1 MLSLSQLIAKIRLQ
15 SVLREK
21 WGLFSWLTIPI
32 IIVFLMSFITG
43 GGSQD
48 ESRGTLL
55 VTDLDDSFVSNLLVN
70 SLSQGELSSWIGIKK
85 INAEEAQDIMQAGDA
100 SAWLTI
106 QADFA
111 DDFLNQQPTTLQLVK
126 NPAQTVIPD
135 LIESA
140 LLLFTDAGGYIQQL
154 FSDELATI
162 AAINSNNDLSDL
174 EFTALSLSIR
184 DRIEVFAMS
193 LDPLLIEL
201 KERAPDNEESTPSV
215 GFGLLMFP
223 GAIMMALLFSISS
236 LAMLIWDDLRSG
248 VLTRLSAS
256 SRGISAYFLG
266 QQWAVLVIFGFM
278 VLLLSVLGGLYFDL
292 PLRQW
297 PLLIIGLV
305 ISGFVMWQ
313 ILLSLVLLMPT
324 QRSANIV
331 VNAAIFPILMLGG
344 SFFPMEALP
353 DWLAQI
359 GLYFPNGYFLQAI
372 KDALFNQNNYL
383 MTAGLIAV
391 AMIVLFWLINR
402 ALLNRLTRR
411 NNA

>member
-1 MLSLSQLIAKIRLQ
+1 MISLSQLIAKIRLQ

-21 WGLFSWLTIPI
+21 WGLFSWITIPI
-32 IIVFLMSFITG
+32 MIVFLMSFISG
-43 GGSQD
+43 GGNQD

-55 VTDLDDSFVSNLLVN
+55 VTDLDDSFVSNLLIN

-85 INAEEAQDIMQAGDA
+85 INAEEAQDIMQAGNA

-106 QADFA
+106 GDNFA
-111 DDFLNQQPTTLQLVK
+111 DDYLKQRPTTLTLVK
-126 NPAQTVIPD
+126 NPAQSVIPD

-140 LLLFTDAGGYIQQL
+140 LMLFTDAGDYLQQL
-154 FSDELATI
+154 FSEELATI
-162 AAINSNNDLSDL
+162 AGINNSDNFSDL

-184 DRIEVFAMS
+184 DRIDVFADN

-201 KERAPDNEESTPSV
+201 KERQTEQETNSPSV
-215 GFGLLMFP
+215 NFGLLMFP

-236 LAMLIWDDLRSG
+236 LAMLIWADLQSG

-256 SRGISAYFLG
+256 SRGLSAYFLG
-266 QQWAVLVIFGFM
+266 QQWAVLAIFSGV
-278 VLLLSVLGGLYFDL
+278 VLLLTVLGGLYFGL
-292 PLRQW
+292 PVQQW

>member
-70 SLSQGELSSWIGIKK
+70 SLSQGELSGWIGIKK
-85 INAEEAQDIMQAGDA
+85 ADTKEAQDIMQAGDA

-111 DDFLNQQPTTLQLVK
+111 DDFLNQQPTQLSLVK

-184 DRIEVFAMS
+184 DRIDVFADN

-201 KERAPDNEESTPSV
+201 KERQTEQETNSPSV
-215 GFGLLMFP
+215 NFGLLMFP

-236 LAMLIWDDLRSG
+236 LAMLIWADLQSG

-256 SRGISAYFLG
+256 SRGLSAYFLG
-266 QQWAVLVIFGFM
+266 QQWAVLAIFSGV
-278 VLLLSVLGGLYFDL
+278 VLLLTVLGGLYFGL
-292 PLRQW
+292 PVQQW

-383 MTAGLIAV
+383 MTAGLIA
-391 AMIVLFWLINR
+391 AGTIVLFWLINR

>member
-1 MLSLSQLIAKIRLQ
+1 MLSLSQLVAKIRLQ
-15 SVLREK
+15 SVLHEK
-21 WGLFSWLTIPI
+21 WGLFSWITIPI

-43 GGSQD
+43 GGDQG

-85 INAEEAQDIMQAGDA
+85 VDTEEAEKIMQAGDA

-106 QADFA
+106 EPDFA
-111 DDFLNQQPTTLQLVK
+111 EDFLNQQPTQLSLVK
-126 NPAQTVIPD
+126 NPAQSVIPD

-140 LLLFTDAGGYIQQL
+140 LLLFTDAGGYVQQL
-154 FSDELATI
+154 FSEELATI
-162 AAINSNNDLSDL
+162 AAVNNSNDLSDI

-184 DRIEVFAMS
+184 DRIDVFADS

-201 KERAPDNEESTPSV
+201 KERQTEQDNSAPSV

-236 LAMLIWDDLRSG
+236 LAMLIWTDLQSG

-256 SRGISAYFLG
+256 SRGLGAYFLG
-266 QQWAVLVIFGFM
+266 QQWAVLVIFSGL

-297 PLLIIGLV
+297 PLLIIGLI

-313 ILLSLVLLMPT
+313 MLLSLVLLMPT

-372 KDALFNQNNYL
+372 KDALFNQHNYL
-383 MTAGLIAV
+383 LTASLIAAV
-391 AMIVLFWLINR
+391 IIGVFWLINR
-402 ALLNRLTRR
+402 ALLSRLVGQ
-411 NNA
+411 NKA

>member
-1 MLSLSQLIAKIRLQ
+1 MSLSFLSAQVRLR

-21 WGLFSWLTIPI
+21 WGIISWLSIPI
-32 IIVFLMSFITG
+32 VIVFLMSFITG
-43 GGSQD
+43 GGNQG

-55 VTDLDDSFVSNLLVN
+55 VTDLDDSFVSNLMVN

-85 INAEEAQDIMQAGDA
+85 VSTEEAQDIMQSGDA

-106 QADFA
+106 QENFA
-111 DDFLNQQPTTLQLVK
+111 DNYLNQQPTTLSLVK
-126 NPAQTVIPD
+126 NPAQSVIPD

-140 LLLFTDAGGYIQQL
+140 LLLFTDAGDYLQQL
-154 FSDELATI
+154 FSEELATI
-162 AAINSNNDLSDL
+162 AAINDSNDLSDL

-184 DRIEVFAMS
+184 DRIDVFADS

-201 KERAPDNEESTPSV
+201 KERPQENDEASASV
-215 GFGLLMFP
+215 NFGLLMFP

-236 LAMLIWDDLRSG
+236 LAILIWEDLQSG
-248 VLTRLSAS
+248 VLTRLSAT
-256 SRGISAYFLG
+256 SRGLSAYYFG
-266 QQWAVLVIFGFM
+266 QQWAVLVIFGGI
-278 VLLLSVLGGLYFDL
+278 VLLLSVLGGLYFGL
-292 PLRQW
+292 PVQQW
-297 PLLIIGLV
+297 PLLIIGLLV
-305 ISGFVMWQ
+305 SGFVMWQ

-359 GLYFPNGYFLQAI
+359 GMYFPNGFFLQAI
-372 KDALFNQNNYL
+372 KDALFNQQNYL
-383 MTAGLIAV
+383 LSAGLIAV
-391 AMIVLFWLINR
+391 AIIGVFWLINR
-402 ALLNRLTRR
+402 ALLSRLTRQ
-411 NNA
+411 NNR

>member
-1 MLSLSQLIAKIRLQ
+1 MLSLSHLIAKIRLQ
-15 SVLREK
+15 SVVREK
-21 WGLFSWLTIPI
+21 WGLFSWITIPI

-43 GGSQD
+43 GGDQG

-70 SLSQGELSSWIGIKK
+70 SLSQGELSSWIGIRKVDTEQGQ
-85 INAEEAQDIMQAGDA
+85 NIMQSGDA

-106 QADFA
+106 EPEFA
-111 DDFLNQQPTTLQLVK
+111 SDFLNQKPTTLSLVK

-140 LLLFTDAGGYIQQL
+140 LLLFTDAGDYLQQL
-154 FSDELATI
+154 FREELATI
-162 AAINSNNDLSDL
+162 AAINSNDDLSDL

-184 DRIEVFAMS
+184 DRIDVFAMS

-201 KERAPDNEESTPSV
+201 KERQQETDKSSTSV
-215 GFGLLMFP
+215 NFGLLMFP

-236 LAMLIWDDLRSG
+236 LAMLIWDDLKSG

-256 SRGISAYFLG
+256 SRGLSAYFFG
-266 QQWAVLVIFGFM
+266 QQWAVLIIFSGI
-278 VLLLSVLGGLYFDL
+278 VLMLSVLGGLYFGL
-292 PLRQW
+292 PARQW
-297 PLLIIGLV
+297 PLLMIGLV
-305 ISGFVMWQ
+305 ISGFAMWQ

-353 DWLAQI
+353 DWLAQV

-372 KDALFNQNNYL
+372 KDAMFNQQNYVL
-383 MTAGLIAV
+383 SAGLIATAIIGV
-391 AMIVLFWLINR
+391 FGLINR
-402 ALLNRLTRR
+402 TLLNRLTRH
-411 NNA
+411 NNV

>member
-1 MLSLSQLIAKIRLQ
+1 MFSLSQLTAKIRLQ

-21 WGLFSWLTIPI
+21 WGLFSWITIPI

-43 GGSQD
+43 GGNQD

-55 VTDLDDSFVSNLLVN
+55 VTDLDDSFVSNLLIN
-70 SLSQGELSSWIGIKK
+70 SLSQGEMSGWIGIQKAD
-85 INAEEAQDIMQAGDA
+85 AEEAQDIMQAGDA

-106 QADFA
+106 EKNFA
-111 DDFLNQQPTTLQLVK
+111 DDYLKQRPTTLTLVK
-126 NPAQTVIPD
+126 NPAQSVIPD

-140 LLLFTDAGGYIQQL
+140 LMLFTDAGGYLQQL
-154 FSDELATI
+154 FSEELATI
-162 AAINSNNDLSDL
+162 AGINNSNNLSDL

-184 DRIEVFAMS
+184 NRIEVFADS

-201 KERAPDNEESTPSV
+201 KERAEEETASSLSV

-223 GAIMMALLFSISS
+223 GAIIMALLFSISS
-236 LAMLIWDDLRSG
+236 LAMLIWEDLRSG
-248 VLTRLSAS
+248 VLNRLSAS

-266 QQWAVLVIFGFM
+266 QQWAVLIIFTG
-278 VLLLSVLGGLYFDL
+278 VTVLLSVLGGLYFNL
-292 PLRQW
+292 PVLRW

-313 ILLSLVLLMPT
+313 LLLSLVLLMPT
-324 QRSANIV
+324 QRSANVV

-372 KDALFNQNNYL
+372 KDALFYQDNYL
-383 MTAGLIAV
+383 PTAGLIAAV
-391 AMIVLFWLINR
+391 IITVFWLLNR
-402 ALLNRLTRR
+402 ALLNRITRR
-411 NNA
+411 NSA

>member
-1 MLSLSQLIAKIRLQ
+1 MSLSFLSAQVRLR

-21 WGLFSWLTIPI
+21 WGIISWLSIPI
-32 IIVFLMSFITG
+32 VIVFLMSFITG
-43 GGSQD
+43 GGNQG

-55 VTDLDDSFVSNLLVN
+55 VTDLDDSFVSNLMVN

-85 INAEEAQDIMQAGDA
+85 VRAEEAQDIMQSGDA

-106 QADFA
+106 EENFA
-111 DDFLNQQPTTLQLVK
+111 DNYLNQQPTTLSLVK
-126 NPAQTVIPD
+126 NPAQSVIPD

-140 LLLFTDAGGYIQQL
+140 LLLFADAGDYLQQL
-154 FSDELATI
+154 FSEELATI
-162 AAINSNNDLSDL
+162 AAINDNNDLSDL

-184 DRIEVFAMS
+184 DRIDVFADS

-201 KERAPDNEESTPSV
+201 KERPQENDEASPSV
-215 GFGLLMFP
+215 NFGLLMFP

-236 LAMLIWDDLRSG
+236 LAMLIWEDLQSG
-248 VLTRLSAS
+248 VLTRLSAT
-256 SRGISAYFLG
+256 SRGLSAYYFG
-266 QQWAVLVIFGFM
+266 QQWAVLVIFGGI
-278 VLLLSVLGGLYFDL
+278 VLLLSVLGGLYFGL
-292 PLRQW
+292 PVYQW
-297 PLLIIGLV
+297 PLLIIGLLV
-305 ISGFVMWQ
+305 SGFVMWQ

-359 GLYFPNGYFLQAI
+359 GLYFPNGFFLQAI
-372 KDALFNQNNYL
+372 KDALFNQQNYL
-383 MTAGLIAV
+383 LSAGLIAAV
-391 AMIVLFWLINR
+391 IIGVFWLINR
-402 ALLNRLTRR
+402 ALLSRLTRQ
-411 NNA
+411 NNL

>member
-1 MLSLSQLIAKIRLQ
+1 MSLSFLSAQVRLR

-21 WGLFSWLTIPI
+21 WGIISWLSIPI
-32 IIVFLMSFITG
+32 VIIFLMSFITG
-43 GGSQD
+43 GGNQG

-55 VTDLDDSFVSNLLVN
+55 VTDLDDSFVSNLMVN

-85 INAEEAQDIMQAGDA
+85 VSAEEAQDIMQSGDA

-106 QADFA
+106 QENFA
-111 DDFLNQQPTTLQLVK
+111 DSYLNQQPTTLSLVK
-126 NPAQTVIPD
+126 NPAQSVIPD

-140 LLLFTDAGGYIQQL
+140 LLLFADAGDYLQQL
-154 FSDELATI
+154 FSEELATI
-162 AAINSNNDLSDL
+162 ASLNDSNDLSDL

-184 DRIEVFAMS
+184 DRIDVFADS

-201 KERAPDNEESTPSV
+201 KKRPQENDEASPSV
-215 GFGLLMFP
+215 NFGLLMFP

-236 LAMLIWDDLRSG
+236 LAMLIWEDLQSG
-248 VLTRLSAS
+248 VLTRLSAT
-256 SRGISAYFLG
+256 SRGLSAYYFG
-266 QQWAVLVIFGFM
+266 QQWAVLVIFGGI
-278 VLLLSVLGGLYFDL
+278 VLLLSVLGGLYFGL
-292 PLRQW
+292 PVQQW
-297 PLLIIGLV
+297 PLLIIGLLV
-305 ISGFVMWQ
+305 SGFVMWQ

-359 GLYFPNGYFLQAI
+359 GLYFPNGFFLQAI
-372 KDALFNQNNYL
+372 KDALFNQQNYL
-383 MTAGLIAV
+383 LSAGLIAAV
-391 AMIVLFWLINR
+391 IIGLFGLINR
-402 ALLNRLTRR
+402 ALLSRLTRQ
-411 NNA
+411 NNL

>member
-21 WGLFSWLTIPI
+21 WGLFSWITIPI
-32 IIVFLMSFITG
+32 MIVFLMSFISG
-43 GGSQD
+43 GGNQD

-55 VTDLDDSFVSNLLVN
+55 VTDLDDSFVSNLLIN

-106 QADFA
+106 GDNFA
-111 DDFLNQQPTTLQLVK
+111 DDYLKQRPTTLTLVK
-126 NPAQTVIPD
+126 NPAQSVIPD

-140 LLLFTDAGGYIQQL
+140 LMLFTDAGDYLQQL
-154 FSDELATI
+154 FSEELATI
-162 AAINSNNDLSDL
+162 AGINNSDNFSDL

-184 DRIEVFAMS
+184 DRIEVFADS

-201 KERAPDNEESTPSV
+201 KERAQEDKNTSTSV
-215 GFGLLMFP
+215 NFGLLMFP

-236 LAMLIWDDLRSG
+236 LAMLIWADLQAG
-248 VLTRLSAS
+248 VLIRLNAS
-256 SRGISAYFLG
+256 SRGLNAYFLG
-266 QQWAVLVIFGFM
+266 QQWAVLVIFGAM
-278 VLLLSVLGGLYFDL
+278 VAVLSVLGGLYFGL

-305 ISGFVMWQ
+305 VSGFVMWQ
-313 ILLSLVLLMPT
+313 ILLSLVLLMPS
-324 QRSANIV
+324 QRSANVV

-383 MTAGLIAV
+383 MTAGLIA
-391 AMIVLFWLINR
+391 AGTIVLFWLINR
-402 ALLNRLTRR
+402 VLLNRLTRR

>member
-21 WGLFSWLTIPI
+21 WGLFSWVTIPI

-55 VTDLDDSFVSNLLVN
+55 VTDLDDSFVSNLLIN

-106 QADFA
+106 GDNFA
-111 DDFLNQQPTTLQLVK
+111 DDYLKQRPTTLTLVK
-126 NPAQTVIPD
+126 NPAQSVIPD

-140 LLLFTDAGGYIQQL
+140 LMLFTDAGDYLQQL
-154 FSDELATI
+154 FSEELATI
-162 AAINSNNDLSDL
+162 AGINNSDNFSDL

-184 DRIEVFAMS
+184 DRIEVFADS

-201 KERAPDNEESTPSV
+201 KERAQEDKNTSTSV
-215 GFGLLMFP
+215 NFGLLMFP

-236 LAMLIWDDLRSG
+236 LAMLIWADLQAG
-248 VLTRLSAS
+248 VLIRLNAS
-256 SRGISAYFLG
+256 SRGLNAYFLG
-266 QQWAVLVIFGFM
+266 QQWAVLVIFGAM
-278 VLLLSVLGGLYFDL
+278 VAVLSVLGGLYFGL

-305 ISGFVMWQ
+305 VSGFVMWQ
-313 ILLSLVLLMPT
+313 ILLSLVLLMPS
-324 QRSANIV
+324 QRSANVV

-383 MTAGLIAV
+383 MTAGLIA
-391 AMIVLFWLINR
+391 AGTIVLFWLINR
-402 ALLNRLTRR
+402 VLLNRLTRR

>member
-70 SLSQGELSSWIGIKK
+70 SLSQGELSGWIGIKK
-85 INAEEAQDIMQAGDA
+85 ADTKEAQDIMQAGDA

-111 DDFLNQQPTTLQLVK
+111 DDFLNQQPTQLSLVK

-184 DRIEVFAMS
+184 DRIDVFADN

-201 KERAPDNEESTPSV
+201 KERQTEQETNSPSV
-215 GFGLLMFP
+215 NFGLLMFP

-236 LAMLIWDDLRSG
+236 LAMLIWEDLQSG

-256 SRGISAYFLG
+256 SRGLSAYFLG
-266 QQWAVLVIFGFM
+266 QQWAVLAIFSGV
-278 VLLLSVLGGLYFDL
+278 VLLLTVLGGLYFGL
-292 PLRQW
+292 PVQQW

-383 MTAGLIAV
+383 MTAGLIA
-391 AMIVLFWLINR
+391 AGTIVLFWLINR

>member
-1 MLSLSQLIAKIRLQ
+1 MISLSQLIAKIRLQ

-21 WGLFSWLTIPI
+21 WGLFSWITIPI
-32 IIVFLMSFITG
+32 MIVFLMSFISG
-43 GGSQD
+43 GGNQD

-55 VTDLDDSFVSNLLVN
+55 VTDLDDSFVSNLLIN

-106 QADFA
+106 GDNFA
-111 DDFLNQQPTTLQLVK
+111 DDYLKQRPTTLTLVK
-126 NPAQTVIPD
+126 NPAQSVIPD

-140 LLLFTDAGGYIQQL
+140 LMLFTDAGDYLQQL
-154 FSDELATI
+154 FNEELATI
-162 AAINSNNDLSDL
+162 AGINNSDNFSDL

-184 DRIEVFAMS
+184 DRIEVFADS

-201 KERAPDNEESTPSV
+201 KERAQEDKNTSTSV
-215 GFGLLMFP
+215 NFGLLMFP

-236 LAMLIWDDLRSG
+236 LAMLIWADLQAG
-248 VLTRLSAS
+248 VLIRLNAS
-256 SRGISAYFLG
+256 SRGLNAYFLG
-266 QQWAVLVIFGFM
+266 QQWAVLVVFGAM
-278 VLLLSVLGGLYFDL
+278 VAVLSVLGGLYFGL

-305 ISGFVMWQ
+305 VSGFVMWQ
-313 ILLSLVLLMPT
+313 ILLSLVLLMPS
-324 QRSANIV
+324 QRSANVV

-383 MTAGLIAV
+383 MTAGLIA
-391 AMIVLFWLINR
+391 AGTIVLFWLINR
-402 ALLNRLTRR
+402 VLLNRLTRR